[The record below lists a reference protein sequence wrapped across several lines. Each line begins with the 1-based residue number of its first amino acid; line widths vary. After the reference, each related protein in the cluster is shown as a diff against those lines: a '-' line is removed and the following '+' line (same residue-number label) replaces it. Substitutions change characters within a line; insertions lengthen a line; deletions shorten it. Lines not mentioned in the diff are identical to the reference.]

1 VKQDR
6 GWRCLKLEGP
16 LDLDL
21 TGVLASLLQPLAQ
34 ARVTIFAIAT
44 YDTDYVLVREDQ
56 RERAIA
62 ALREAGHSV
71 SAD

>member
-1 VKQDR
+1 MRQDR

-21 TGVLASLLQPLAQ
+21 TGVLASVLLPLAQ

-56 RERAIA
+56 RERATA
-62 ALREAGHSV
+62 ALREAGHGV
-71 SAD
+71 SAA